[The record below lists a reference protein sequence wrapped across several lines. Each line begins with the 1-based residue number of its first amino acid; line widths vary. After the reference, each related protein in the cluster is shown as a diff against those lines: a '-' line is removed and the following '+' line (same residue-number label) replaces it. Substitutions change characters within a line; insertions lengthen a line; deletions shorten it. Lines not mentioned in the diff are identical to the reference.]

1 MTSVSALP
9 GVEPVGPAPPLRGPV
24 VMGQAWRDL
33 TFLHWALP
41 PERVAPLLPP
51 GAVPDVLD
59 GVTYVGLIPF
69 RMVGAGLGRG
79 PGVPWAGTFLE
90 TNVRLY
96 SVDATGRR
104 GIVFRTLEC
113 SRLAVVAV
121 ARASFGLPYRW
132 SRMAFD
138 ARPAAGAGAAAG
150 APDAAGRRVAYL
162 TRGRGRRAHLRSQVV
177 VEVGGDLPASDVRL
191 ARFLSARW
199 GLHEQH
205 LGRTWYVPNEHPEWP
220 LRAAR
225 VLALEDDLVADAG
238 FPGLAGRPPDQ
249 VAFSPGVVTR
259 FGLPGSADRP
269 RR

>member
-1 MTSVSALP
+1 VSTVP
-9 GVEPVGPAPPLRGPV
+9 DVEPIGPAPALRGPV
-24 VMGQAWRDL
+24 LMQQSWRDL
-33 TFLHWALP
+33 TFLHWAVA

-51 GAVPDVLD
+51 GVVPDVIG
-59 GVTYVGLIPF
+59 GVTHVGLIPF

-96 SVDATGRR
+96 TVDGTGRR
-104 GIVFRTLEC
+104 GIAFRTLEC
-113 SRLAVVAV
+113 SRLLVVAG

-132 SRMAFD
+132 SRMAFG
-138 ARPAAGAGAAAG
+138 ARPAPAAGAGTG
-150 APDAAGRRVAYL
+150 APDAEGRQVAYL
-162 TRGRGRRAHLRSQVV
+162 TRGRGRRAHLRSRAV
-177 VEVGGDLPASDVRL
+177 VEVGGALPPEDVGL

-205 LGRTWYVPNEHPEWP
+205 LRRTWYVPNTHEEWP

-238 FPGLAGRPPDQ
+238 FPELAGRPPDH
-249 VAFSPGVVTR
+249 VAFSAGVVTR
-259 FGLPGSADRP
+259 FGLPGSAARP
-269 RR
+269 RP